1 MDELILDDNLT
12 NSEVTLENV
21 TFAGFWIRVGASL
34 VDALI
39 MLPIIGFSVYNSL
52 IIKSLPLMLL
62 LSVIAF
68 LYKPYLEWKK
78 SATFGKLAVGIRV
91 VDYSMNNI
99 SLDQAI
105 KRYFPWIGSFLIS
118 MTMNLILFTSEEFKN
133 VDEFMELGL
142 LLKESPIDSI
152 SSIYNL
158 VFIIVLGAVIF
169 DKRKQGFHD
178 QYAETYCITKS
189 S

>member
-1 MDELILDDNLT
+1 MDELILDANLAEHKT
-12 NSEVTLENV
+12 SLENV
-21 TFAGFWIRVGASL
+21 KFAGFWIRVGASL
-34 VDALI
+34 IDALV
-39 MLPIIGFSVYNSL
+39 MLPIIGLSTYNSL
-52 IIKSLPLMLL
+52 NIKSLPLMLL

-78 SATFGKLAVGIRV
+78 SATLGKLAVGIRV

-118 MTMNLILFTSEEFKN
+118 MTINLILFTSEEFKD
-133 VDEFMELGL
+133 VDEFLELGL
-142 LLKESPIDSI
+142 LIKESPINSI
-152 SSIYNL
+152 SSIYNF
-158 VFIIVLGAVIF
+158 VFIIVIGAVIF

-178 QYAETYCITKS
+178 KYAETYCIK
-189 S
+189 